1 MEEELDVIR
10 LNQSFTKFKRYDIL
24 YISNEGRLKKMKA
37 TICFTQYHT
46 YEVEGEDEDDCL
58 DKAEE
63 MFDNEM
69 KKPIARTWYDKVKII
84 ETEEDD

>member
-1 MEEELDVIR
+1 
-10 LNQSFTKFKRYDIL
+10 
-24 YISNEGRLKKMKA
+24 MKA

-46 YEVEGEDEDDCL
+46 YEVEGKDEDDCL

-69 KKPIARTWYDKVKII
+69 KEPIARTWYDKVKII